1 MRLCRNKLLKSTILI
16 AAAAALSLAQTAS
29 DMEAPAVNRVAT
41 KLACSCGCNL
51 NMACRMDPYPCGM
64 CRNAKLKII
73 AMQNDGKSDQQIL
86 DAFVAENGKDALAT
100 PPGPM
105 GVIGPWGALALGA
118 ILVLYLIRRFASH
131 KPAPAA
137 ASPEAAPEGS
147 AELDRYREQIEKDL
161 AKLE

>member
-1 MRLCRNKLLKSTILI
+1 MWKSSLLI
-16 AAAAALSLAQTAS
+16 AAVAALCFAQTAS
-29 DMEAPAVNRVAT
+29 DFESAPVNRVAT

-73 AMQNDGKSDQQIL
+73 AMQSQGKSDQQIL

-118 ILVLYLIRRFASH
+118 ILVVFLIRRLSQ

-137 ASPEAAPEGS
+137 ATPEAAAVDSPALEK
-147 AELDRYREQIEKDL
+147 YREQIEKDL
-161 AKLE
+161 AKLD